1 MNSNLKN
8 FTLEDIE
15 IDDEAME
22 DLETFNEKYYNKL
35 VNNVEETK
43 EEKTIN
49 DLYTEPI
56 SLVQEN
62 AKIFSVKRYLK
73 RILNSKKYNKQNLID
88 IAWELAQLGK
98 GNLELLGLIKSV
110 KKNLKKEEIITLII
124 SIIFLLL
131 KN

>member
-49 DLYTEPI
+49 DLYIEPS
-56 SLVQEN
+56 SLIQEN
-62 AKIFSVKRYLK
+62 AKIFSVKRYLQ

-110 KKNLKKEEIITLII
+110 KKNLKKEAIITLII

>member
-49 DLYTEPI
+49 DLYIEPS
-56 SLVQEN
+56 SLIQEN
-62 AKIFSVKRYLK
+62 AKIFSVKRYLQ
-73 RILNSKKYNKQNLID
+73 RILSSKKYNKQNLID

>member
-49 DLYTEPI
+49 DLYIEPS
-56 SLVQEN
+56 SLIQEN
-62 AKIFSVKRYLK
+62 AKIFSVKRYLQ

>member
-49 DLYTEPI
+49 DLYIEPI
-56 SLVQEN
+56 SLIQEN

>member
-8 FTLEDIE
+8 FNLEDIPV
-15 IDDEAME
+15 DDEAME
-22 DLETFNEKYYNKL
+22 DLETFNEKYYDKI
-35 VNNVEETK
+35 VNNSKEIK
-43 EEKTIN
+43 EEWNIN
-49 DLYTEPI
+49 ESYNEPI
-56 SLVQEN
+56 SLIQEN
-62 AKIFSVKRYLK
+62 SNNFSVKRYLK

-98 GNLELLGLIKSV
+98 GNIELLGLIKAV

-131 KN
+131 KK

>member
-49 DLYTEPI
+49 DLYIEQS
-56 SLVQEN
+56 SLIQEN
-62 AKIFSVKRYLK
+62 AKIFSVKRYLQ

-88 IAWELAQLGK
+88 IAWELAQFGK

-131 KN
+131 NN

>member
-49 DLYTEPI
+49 DLYIGPI
-56 SLVQEN
+56 SLIQEN

-88 IAWELAQLGK
+88 IAWELAQFGK

-131 KN
+131 NN

>member
-49 DLYTEPI
+49 DLYIGPI
-56 SLVQEN
+56 SLIQEN
-62 AKIFSVKRYLK
+62 AKIFSVKRSFPARLGGCK
-73 RILNSKKYNKQNLID
+73 NVLPAAREARRISAVLPRQKVFHKKCLYIP
-88 IAWELAQLGK
+88 
-98 GNLELLGLIKSV
+98 
-110 KKNLKKEEIITLII
+110 
-124 SIIFLLL
+124 
-131 KN
+131 